1 MVFLLGVMGAMA
13 FGASAFLGMTS
24 TDEGGDTA
32 DSDSSDDAAQTDAGL
47 EAGESGTSV
56 TDFYL
61 GTAPAEVDDAA
72 ANDAS
77 CVTDEPPA
85 ADLPDEG
92 LPDDYDHSLPDA
104 PVGAEIWGGL
114 DDDTIVGGAGND
126 TLHGGAGD
134 DLIYSEEGD
143 NRMFGH
149 GDDDTLIGG
158 AGDDSLVGGAGDDML
173 EGGAGEDTLH
183 GGLGDDQ
190 LRGGLGHDVIFG
202 GWGDDTISGLELD
215 PDADGWVDMD
225 TMDYLNGGPGDDVI
239 IAGAEDIVTTG
250 EGADTVLLG
259 PWIDAGQE
267 AQILDFS
274 PDEDRLMV
282 VYDDETG
289 DAPKVDLIVDP
300 ENANL
305 QHVMLNG
312 VLIAAVNNSPGLNVG
327 HITVIGHSQLPAGV
341 AL

>member
-1 MVFLLGVMGAMA
+1 MFFLLGVMGAMA
-13 FGASAFLGMTS
+13 LGASAFMGMTS

-32 DSDSSDDAAQTDAGL
+32 ESDDSGNAAQTDADL
-47 EAGESGTSV
+47 AADKSGTSV

-61 GTAPAEVDDAA
+61 GAAPAEANDTA
-72 ANDAS
+72 ANDES
-77 CVTDEPPA
+77 GVTDESPA
-85 ADLPDEG
+85 ADLAHEN
-92 LPDDYDHSLPDA
+92 LPDDYDDSLPDT

-114 DDDTIVGGAGND
+114 DDDTLVGGAGND
-126 TLHGGAGD
+126 TLHGDAGD

-158 AGDDSLVGGAGDDML
+158 AGDDSLVGGAGDDVL
-173 EGGAGEDTLH
+173 EGGAGDDTLH

-215 PDADGWVDMD
+215 PDADDWVDMD

-239 IAGAEDIVTTG
+239 IAGAGDVVTTG
-250 EGADTVLLG
+250 EGSDTVLLG
-259 PWIDAGQE
+259 PWINAGHE

-282 VYDDETG
+282 VYDDEKG
-289 DAPKVDLIVDP
+289 DAPKVDLVADP
-300 ENANL
+300 EDANL
-305 QHVMLNG
+305 QHVTLDG
-312 VLIAAVNNSPGLNVG
+312 VLIAAVNNAPGLNVG
-327 HITVIGHSQLPAGV
+327 HITLIGHSQLPAGV
-341 AL
+341 TL